1 MMLIAPRVIAVDDDQ
16 NHLDGLTG
24 ALNQYGVACLQ
35 FHFTGDTTGIKPCPN
50 VRVIF
55 ADLHLGKGPA
65 SNHSRDFG
73 IIGGLIQETIKPSG
87 PYFIVLW
94 TMYPDQADALQKNL
108 EERLEGVAKP
118 FAVLPLDKSNHLD
131 EAGNVKSTKKLVERI
146 AAIAKKQPQIVAL
159 LNWENR
165 VLGAAAD
172 TISSV
177 LTLAEPTT
185 GSERRAEGI
194 GKMLARLAVEAVG
207 QEHVEQDRFRAV
219 NEALLPILA
228 DRISA
233 LRSADDD
240 QEAWKE
246 ALPEAD
252 VANDLSQEE
261 AAKLNRSIHIEISIQ
276 ENTGVERGAV
286 IPLPKCL
293 AGEQFEGMFGLKQE
307 IVAKKQ
313 FGSKNFLGGDERFQ
327 WVLVQSQAACDYAQ
341 RQPGPLPFYLGLDIE
356 ESDKSSNKPPAALW
370 TSPPIEING
379 RIRVLRVSARFQVS
393 LPVQLAETSSPIYRL
408 RDQLL
413 ADLIHHVHTYG
424 ARPGMISFRGAG

>member
-1 MMLIAPRVIAVDDDQ
+1 MMLIASRVIAVDDDQ
-16 NHLDGLTG
+16 KHLDGLAK

-35 FHFTGDTTGIKPCPN
+35 VHFTGDTTDIKPCPH

-55 ADLHLGKGPA
+55 ADLHLGEGPV
-65 SNHSRDFG
+65 SDPLRDFS
-73 IIGGLIQETIKPSG
+73 IIGGFIEEAVKPSG

-94 TMYPDQADALQKNL
+94 TRYPDEAGDLQRSL
-108 EERLEGVAKP
+108 EARLQGVAKP
-118 FAVLPLDKSNHLD
+118 FAVLPLDKAKYLD
-131 EAGNVKSTKKLVERI
+131 EAGNVRSTEKLVETI

-172 TISSV
+172 TVSSV
-177 LTLAEPTT
+177 LTLANSGDGAVNQPEEA
-185 GSERRAEGI
+185 GRL
-194 GKMLARLAVEAVG
+194 LARLAVEAVG
-207 QEHVEQDRFRAV
+207 QEHVEQDRFHAV

-240 QEAWKE
+240 NETWKE
-246 ALPEAD
+246 AFSEAD
-252 VANDLSQEE
+252 VADDLSPEE
-261 AAKLNRSIHIEISIQ
+261 AAKLNRSFHFQTSAQ
-276 ENTGVERGAV
+276 ANTGSDRGSV
-286 IPLPKCL
+286 IPLPDNL
-293 AGEQFEGMFGLKQE
+293 SGEQFEGMFGLKQE

-313 FGSKNFLGGDERFQ
+313 FGCKNSVGGDERFQ

-356 ESDKSSNKPPAALW
+356 ESDKSSNRPPAALW
-370 TSPPIEING
+370 TSPPFKVNG

-393 LPVQLAETSSPIYRL
+393 LSVQVAETSGPLYRL

-413 ADLIHHVHTYG
+413 ADLIHHVHTHG
-424 ARPGMISFRGAG
+424 ARPGMISFRGAS

>member
-1 MMLIAPRVIAVDDDQ
+1 MMLIAPRVLAIDDDQ
-16 NHLDGLTG
+16 NHLDGLAK

-35 FHFTGDTTGIKPCPN
+35 FHFTGDLTGIKPCQH

-65 SNHSRDFG
+65 SDHSRDFG
-73 IIGGLIQETIKPSG
+73 IIGGFIEKTVKPSG

-94 TMYPDQADALQKNL
+94 TMYPDQADALRKNL

-118 FAVLPLDKSNHLD
+118 FAVLPLDKSKYLD
-131 EAGNVKSTKKLVERI
+131 EAGNVKSTKKLVETI

-172 TISSV
+172 TISSI
-177 LTLAEPTT
+177 LTLAK
-185 GSERRAEGI
+185 SEDGAVNQSGEAGRL
-194 GKMLARLAVEAVG
+194 LARLAVEAVG
-207 QEHVEQDRFRAV
+207 QEHVEQDRFHAV

-228 DRISA
+228 DRISV

-240 QEAWKE
+240 NEAWKE
-246 ALPEAD
+246 VFSDAD
-252 VANDLSQEE
+252 VSRALSREE
-261 AAKLNRSIHIEISIQ
+261 AAKLNRSFHVAPSIPG
-276 ENTGVERGAV
+276 NSGAERGAV
-286 IPLPKCL
+286 IPLPDNL
-293 AGEQFEGMFGLKQE
+293 SGEQFECLYGLTQE
-307 IVAKKQ
+307 VAAKKQ
-313 FGSKNFLGGDERFQ
+313 FFCRDFLAGDEQFR

-341 RQPGPLPFYLGLDIE
+341 RQPGSLPFYLGLDIE
-356 ESDKSSNKPPAALW
+356 ASNVRGDRAPAALW
-370 TSPPIEING
+370 TSPLFEVNA

-393 LPVQLAETSSPIYRL
+393 LPLQVAETSGPLYRL
-408 RDQLL
+408 REQLL
-413 ADLIHHVHTYG
+413 ADLIHHVHTHG

>member
-1 MMLIAPRVIAVDDDQ
+1 MMLIAPRVIAIDDDQ
-16 NHLDGLTG
+16 NHLDGLAK

-35 FHFTGDTTGIKPCPN
+35 FHFTGDPTGIKPCQH

-65 SNHSRDFG
+65 SDHSRDFA
-73 IIGGLIQETIKPSG
+73 IIGGFIETTVKPSG

-131 EAGNVKSTKKLVERI
+131 EAGNVKSTEKLVERI

-172 TISSV
+172 TVSSI
-177 LTLAEPTT
+177 LSLASSGDGAVNQPEEV
-185 GSERRAEGI
+185 GRL
-194 GKMLARLAVEAVG
+194 LARLAVEAVG
-207 QEHVEQDRFRAV
+207 KMHVEQDRFRAV

-228 DRISA
+228 DRILA
-233 LRSADDD
+233 LRSVDDD
-240 QEAWKE
+240 REAWKG
-246 ALPEAD
+246 AFSEAD
-252 VANDLSQEE
+252 VASVLSQEE
-261 AAKLNRSIHIEISIQ
+261 ASRLNRSFHFETSMQ
-276 ENTGVERGAV
+276 PNTGAERGAV
-286 IPLPKCL
+286 ISLPGNL
-293 AGEQFEGMFGLKQE
+293 SGEQFEGMFGLNQE
-307 IVAKKQ
+307 TVAKKQ
-313 FGSKNFLGGDERFQ
+313 FGCKNFHSCDERFQ

-341 RQPGPLPFYLGLDIE
+341 RRPGPLPFYLGLDIE
-356 ESDKSSNKPPAALW
+356 ESDKSSNMPPAALW
-370 TSPPIEING
+370 TSPPFEING